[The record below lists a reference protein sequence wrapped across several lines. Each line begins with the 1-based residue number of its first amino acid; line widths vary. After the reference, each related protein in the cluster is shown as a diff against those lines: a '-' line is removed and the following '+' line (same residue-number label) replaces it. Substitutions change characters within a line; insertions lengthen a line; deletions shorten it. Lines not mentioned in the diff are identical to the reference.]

1 MRIEGAKKSLKKVK
15 SPAAKKRKAFS
26 KLKKDLFKQVKKIC
40 RDRMPCIMANQEFG
54 NCGGVVCASHIK
66 SVGAWP
72 NLSHDPNNIFPMCYR
87 HHIQVWHKDVTET
100 GLWFK
105 TRFPVQ
111 WKYLES
117 AKHLRIDLNNPIIVA
132 NLTTAANAG
141 FHYYADLYGTYVSI
155 AREKE

>member
-1 MRIEGAKKSLKKVK
+1 MRIPGKHLDPKGKSKK
-15 SPAAKKRKAFS
+15 SPAQKKRKAFS

-40 RDRMPCIMANQEFG
+40 RDRMPCIMMNQGFG

-105 TRFPVQ
+105 STFPDE
-111 WKYLES
+111 WRRLEES
-117 AKHLRIDLNNPIIVA
+117 KHKSVDLNNPIVVEQ
-132 NLTTAANAG
+132 LSRAAEAGYNAY
-141 FHYYADLYGTYVSI
+141 FVEWLLLVPFD
-155 AREKE
+155 